1 MSSSTK
7 KHDVFVSFRG
17 DDTRTNFTSHLCKA
31 LEYKS
36 IGAYIDCQLDR
47 GESVWPAL
55 AKAIQDSHVS
65 IVVFSENYACS
76 KWCLEE
82 LVKIL
87 ECRKELGL
95 VVIPVFYNID
105 PSDIRNQKG
114 TYEKALLESDE
125 EKGPKWKAALTEAA
139 NISGWDSRKHRDE
152 AHVIENVVNDV
163 LQKLHLRCPTALKG
177 LVASEENCRNVDL
190 LLKSCRVIGIW
201 GMGGIGEVDGS
212 MCIKECG
219 VGLIS
224 VSELPSVL
232 EELDWHSDKKKDFV
246 DIVEL
251 ITGQRITLTSIEQ
264 SDERKNHFSAVE
276 EIINSTHKEVK
287 TDSDTDCGQNTAIS
301 TNAVKYEGNRKTV
314 ESELDKEHESKEKSI
329 EDNRGSKEY
338 FSDVEESIEYC
349 ASSATNATA
358 KRGPKEKSTKSTGTV
373 ANEHAQRLEESIKQ
387 VVEIHDTDNSGIKY
401 SSLDL
406 ENCLQQLD
414 ENPFAILDLLSYE
427 LSPSLK
433 QSNDATTLLNEF
445 RTLVFSTSLLKKI
458 PDQSYQQQVAE
469 SLQKLHTCRGKIT
482 KEQEAGL
489 DTFRE
494 LYNKAVDIS
503 QDKMLTEVNQAKL
516 ASEKRDLYNKLEH
529 SKLKIQ
535 QFDTTIST
543 CKSQRENLQKR
554 QREIQKAI
562 KTLQQ
567 ENEAL
572 EKDSST
578 LEVLYSE
585 QQTKKKETLE
595 SVKCISISV
604 VQTTK
609 QLEEL
614 EKKRLSL
621 ASAYED
627 LKEPYQ
633 RMKTKP
639 PF

>member
-1 MSSSTK
+1 M
-7 KHDVFVSFRG
+7 VE
-17 DDTRTNFTSHLCKA
+17 L
-31 LEYKS
+31 
-36 IGAYIDCQLDR
+36 
-47 GESVWPAL
+47 ESV
-55 AKAIQDSHVS
+55 
-65 IVVFSENYACS
+65 
-76 KWCLEE
+76 
-82 LVKIL
+82 
-87 ECRKELGL
+87 
-95 VVIPVFYNID
+95 
-105 PSDIRNQKG
+105 
-114 TYEKALLESDE
+114 
-125 EKGPKWKAALTEAA
+125 
-139 NISGWDSRKHRDE
+139 
-152 AHVIENVVNDV
+152 
-163 LQKLHLRCPTALKG
+163 
-177 LVASEENCRNVDL
+177 
-190 LLKSCRVIGIW
+190 
-201 GMGGIGEVDGS
+201 
-212 MCIKECG
+212 
-219 VGLIS
+219 
-224 VSELPSVL
+224 
-232 EELDWHSDKKKDFV
+232 
-246 DIVEL
+246 
-251 ITGQRITLTSIEQ
+251 
-264 SDERKNHFSAVE
+264 
-276 EIINSTHKEVK
+276 
-287 TDSDTDCGQNTAIS
+287 
-301 TNAVKYEGNRKTV
+301 
-314 ESELDKEHESKEKSI
+314 

-338 FSDVEESIEYC
+338 VYDVEESIEYC

-358 KRGPKEKSTKSTGTV
+358 KRGPKEKSTKSTETV
-373 ANEHAQRLEESIKQ
+373 ANEHSQRLEESIKQ

-414 ENPFAILDLLSYE
+414 ENPFAILDLLYYE

-445 RTLVFSTSLLKKI
+445 RTLVFSNSLLKKI
-458 PDQSYQQQVAE
+458 PDQSYRQQVAE
-469 SLQKLHTCRGKIT
+469 SLQKLHTYRGKIT

-503 QDKMLTEVNQAKL
+503 QDKMVTEDNQAKL

-572 EKDSST
+572 EKDSSR